1 MSIDEYIV
9 STEMPI
15 IEIMKQIEKNGQ
27 GIVFVCGDN
36 NRLIGTITDGDV
48 RRSIIKT
55 HNLNAKAKDIMKT
68 NPITLSFRDKKRAMI
83 LMREKM
89 IRSVPVLS
97 DQKEVIDI
105 CFQDNRRTPM
115 FHKVNAPV
123 VIMAGGMGTRLAPY
137 TNVLPKPLIP
147 IGEKTITEH
156 IMDHFKKA
164 GCNHFDMIINYKK
177 HFIKSYF
184 RDIEY
189 DAEIEFYEESEFLGT
204 AGGLKMLLGKY
215 DKPFFMTNCDI
226 LVEADYADVMDFH
239 VKNGN
244 IATIVG
250 AIKNTTLSYG
260 VINTNEEGRVCS
272 IIEKPDISSIVNT
285 GFYVLSPEFLEMIP
299 DGEVCQITD
308 LFQTCIS
315 KNYRLGMFPIS
326 EERWMDM
333 GQKNELQNMIDRLA
347 GV

>member
-1 MSIDEYIV
+1 MLDEYIV
-9 STEMPI
+9 AGDISLLD
-15 IEIMKQIEKNGQ
+15 IMKKIDKNAQ
-27 GIVFVCGDN
+27 GIVYVCDEYKCLKGV
-36 NRLIGTITDGDV
+36 ITDGDV
-48 RRSIIKT
+48 RRAIIKSGDIKT
-55 HNLNAKAKDIMKT
+55 KAKEIMNR
-68 NPITLSFRDKKRAMI
+68 NPIVLPILEKDRALSVMTQKS
-83 LMREKM
+83 
-89 IRSVPVLS
+89 IRSIPLVDCDNRIV
-97 DQKEVIDI
+97 DI
-105 CFQDNRRTPM
+105 CFQEEKNQRVEKHIDS
-115 FHKVNAPV
+115 PV
-123 VIMAGGMGTRLAPY
+123 VIMAGGKGTRLKPY

-147 IGEKTITEH
+147 IGNKTITEH

-164 GCNHFDMIINYKK
+164 GCTHFDMIINYKK

-272 IIEKPDISSIVNT
+272 IIEKPDISAIVNT
-285 GFYVLSPEFLEMIP
+285 GFYVLSPEFLELIP